1 MSAGIS
7 RRAFLKGAVI
17 GAGALA
23 GLNAGAGNNFL
34 VRAADKVKRGGI
46 WRLAQAHTPPTLD
59 AQRISMYWA
68 SIGAMYDCLL
78 SLKTNPQTYAQELVP
93 GLATEWQVEKAG
105 RRIVF
110 NLRKGVRFHDG
121 SRFDASIAKWNLDRV
136 RTHPKSYLKAD
147 LGEIESVE
155 VLNEYSI
162 ALNLKYPSGSL
173 LYNLSDGGL
182 WSGMVSKA
190 FQEKHGDDELAR
202 KGCGTG
208 PFRCKEWIVDQ
219 KIALEKF
226 PEYWRTGADG
236 KPLPYLDGFEEHYR
250 PKIDQAVLDL
260 RAGSLD
266 TVIDP
271 ASRDVPSIKKES
283 SLEYIELPPFEWH
296 AIGLGFNSRKGP
308 FTSHA
313 LRKAACCAID
323 RERIVKIL
331 GFGVARV
338 HQYPWITKGQP
349 GWAPEAWPDYS
360 FNAAKAAELVKADY
374 PRGVTVD
381 LLSIAREPDSTYA
394 ELLKAMWDKVGIKT
408 ELKSMERLGW
418 IEAMRKDNFHAGF
431 WNAAPYMGAFI
442 RPKLMTG
449 APGNWSNF
457 RNPQVDKMLEEHL
470 QTLEGTKQHELMRDI
485 LKIVYETAELT
496 SAFAVTQA
504 VGTHKKV
511 KGIRTYWRHI
521 AAGEVWM
528 DS

>member
-1 MSAGIS
+1 MSASFS
-7 RRAFLKGAVI
+7 RRDFLKSAIV

-23 GLNAGAGNNFL
+23 GLTAGDAGIFPA
-34 VRAADKVKRGGI
+34 RAAERIKRGGI
-46 WRLAQAHTPPTLD
+46 WRAAQAHTPPTLD

-78 SLKTNPQTYAQELVP
+78 SIKTNPKTYAQEIVP
-93 GLATEWQVEKAG
+93 GLASEWQVEKKG
-105 RRIVF
+105 RRVVF
-110 NLRKGVRFHDG
+110 VLRKGVRFHDG
-121 SRFDASIAKWNLDRV
+121 SRFDAQAAKWNLDRV

-155 VLNEYSI
+155 LLNDDSI
-162 ALNLKYPSGSL
+162 AVNLKYPSGSL
-173 LYNLSDGGL
+173 LYNLSDGAL

-219 KIALEKF
+219 KIVLERF
-226 PEYWRTGADG
+226 PDYWRAGADG

-250 PKIDQAVLDL
+250 PKIDQAVIDL

-271 ASRDVPSIKKES
+271 ATRDFPAIKKDS
-283 SLEYIELPPFEWH
+283 GLEYVEMPPFEWH
-296 AIGLGFNSRKGP
+296 HIGLGFNSRKGP

-313 LRKAACCAID
+313 LRKAACYAID

-360 FNAAKAAELVKADY
+360 FNPSKAAELVKADS
-374 PRGVTVD
+374 PRGVTVE

-394 ELLKAMWDKVGIKT
+394 ELLKAMWDKAGIKT
-408 ELKSMERLGW
+408 ELKSIERLGW

-457 RNPQVDKMLEEHL
+457 KNPKVDQMLEEHL
-470 QTLEGTKQHELMRDI
+470 QTLEPAKQHELMKEI

-496 SAFAVTQA
+496 CAFAVTQA

-521 AAGEVWM
+521 AAGEVWL
-528 DS
+528 DI

>member
-23 GLNAGAGNNFL
+23 GLNAGEGNYFP
-34 VRAADKVKRGGI
+34 AHAEEKVKRGGI
-46 WRLAQAHTPPTLD
+46 WRLAHSYTPPTLD
-59 AQRISMYWA
+59 AQRVSMYWA

-78 SLKTNPQTYAQELVP
+78 SLKTNPQTYEQELGP
-93 GLATEWQVEKAG
+93 GLATEWQVEKKG

-110 NLRKGVRFHDG
+110 NLAKGVRFHDG
-121 SRFDASIAKWNLDRV
+121 SRFDAATAKWNLDRV
-136 RTHPKSYLKAD
+136 RTHPKSYLKVD
-147 LGEIESVE
+147 LKEIESVE
-155 VLNEYSI
+155 VLNEYAI
-162 ALNLKYPSGSL
+162 ALNLKYPSGSI

-182 WSGMVSKA
+182 WSGMVSRA

-208 PFRCKEWIVDQ
+208 PFRSKEWIVDQ
-219 KIALEKF
+219 KIVLEKF
-226 PEYWRTGADG
+226 PDYWRTGADG
-236 KPLPYLDGFEEHYR
+236 KPLPYLDVFEEHYR

-271 ASRDVPSIKKES
+271 APRDVPSIKKES
-283 SLEYIELPPFEWH
+283 SLAYLELPPFEWH
-296 AIGLGFNSRKGP
+296 AICLGFNSRKGP

-323 RERIVKIL
+323 RERIVKIV
-331 GFGVARV
+331 GFGVPRV

-349 GWAPEAWPDYS
+349 GWAPEIWPDYS
-360 FNAAKAAELVKADY
+360 FNPGQAAELVKADY
-374 PRGVTVD
+374 PRGVTVE
-381 LLSIAREPDSTYA
+381 LLTIAREPDSTYA

-408 ELKSMERLGW
+408 EIKSMERLGW
-418 IEAMRKDNFHAGF
+418 IEAMHKDNFHAGF
-431 WNAAPYMGAFI
+431 WNGATYMGAFI

-457 RNPQVDKMLEEHL
+457 KNAQVDKMLEEHL
-470 QTLEGTKQHELMRDI
+470 QTLERNKQHELMKQI

-496 SAFAVTQA
+496 SAFAITQA
-504 VGTHKKV
+504 AGTHKKV
-511 KGIRTYWRHI
+511 KGIRTNWRYI
-521 AAGEVWM
+521 VAGEVWM
-528 DS
+528 DT